1 MTEYYLFQVM
11 RKRDKIIMYR
21 RVLIFL
27 KQQLNILKK
36 ENICAY
42 AVILGIL
49 RRYQG
54 KGLVINED
62 SWTEESVLT
71 LLQHLLLIM

>member
-1 MTEYYLFQVM
+1 
-11 RKRDKIIMYR
+11 MY
-21 RVLIFL
+21 
-27 KQQLNILKK
+27 
-36 ENICAY
+36 AM
-42 AVILGIL
+42 ILGIL